1 MLGVK
6 MLVMKK
12 LTPVQRADL
21 EYKLKQPKDYSE
33 RNRLCV
39 ILGHDE
45 GISTKDLAKT
55 LRISLFTVQE
65 YLREYDSQ
73 DKTGSSPR
81 GGRESKLSQDQT
93 ESLLKHLLEKTYLKV
108 KGIIAYVRDQYG
120 IEYSRS
126 GLTDWLIQH
135 GFTYKRP
142 KKVPGKLDPE
152 KQRVFIEQ
160 YTALKEALKPDEEIY
175 FIDAVHPEHQSQA
188 VCGWIKK
195 GVQKTLQTSGKQ
207 LRLHFAGALCLTGMK
222 IYAEEYKTVDA
233 DAMLDFFKKLEKQTT
248 ARVIHV
254 ILDNARSNKNNKL
267 NDFLTSSRIK
277 VHYLPPYSPNL
288 NPIER
293 LWKILREN
301 TVYNRYYETS
311 GTFFQAIRGF
321 FLEEIPKLTDVLK
334 RRINDKFQVVDLN
347 PIKLAV

>member
-1 MLGVK
+1 MFDVK
-6 MLVMKK
+6 ILVMKK
-12 LTPVQRADL
+12 LTPDQRTDL
-21 EYKLKQPKDYSE
+21 EHRLKRPKDYSE
-33 RNRLCV
+33 RNRICV
-39 ILGHDE
+39 ILGYDE
-45 GISTKDLAKT
+45 GISTQDLAKT
-55 LRISLFTVQE
+55 LRISLFTVQD
-65 YLREYDSQ
+65 YLRQYNSQ

-81 GGRESKLSQDQT
+81 GGSESKLSENQT
-93 ESLLKHLLEKTYLKV
+93 DSLLKHLLEKTYLKV

-120 IEYSRS
+120 IKYSRS
-126 GLTDWLIQH
+126 GMTDWLIQH

-142 KKVPGKLDPE
+142 KKIPGKLDPE
-152 KQRVFIEQ
+152 KQRIFIEQ
-160 YTALKEALKPDEEIY
+160 YTDLKKTLKADEEIY

-222 IYAEEYKTVDA
+222 IFAEEYETVDA
-233 DAMLDFFKKLEKQTT
+233 DAMIDFFKKLETQTE

-254 ILDNARSNKNNKL
+254 ILDNARSNKNKKL
-267 NDFLTSSRIK
+267 GEFLQSSKIK

-293 LWKILREN
+293 LWKVMREN

-311 GTFFQAIRGF
+311 VIFFQAIRGF

-334 RRINDKFQVVDLN
+334 CRINDKFQIVDLN
-347 PIKLAV
+347 PIRLAV

>member
-1 MLGVK
+1 MLSVK
-6 MLVMKK
+6 IVDMKK

-21 EYKLKQPKDYSE
+21 EYKLRRPKDYSE

-45 GISTKDLAKT
+45 GISGQDLAKT

-93 ESLLKHLLEKTYLKV
+93 KSLLEHLLEKTYLKV
-108 KGIIAYVRDQYG
+108 KGIIAYVQDQYG
-120 IEYSRS
+120 IKYSRS
-126 GLTDWLIQH
+126 GMTDWLIQQ

-152 KQRVFIEQ
+152 KQRVFIEE
-160 YTALKEALKPDEEIY
+160 YAILKDSLNPDEEIY

-222 IYAEEYKTVDA
+222 IFAEEYETVDA
-233 DAMLDFFKKLEKQTT
+233 DAMVDFFKKLESQTE

-254 ILDNARSNKNNKL
+254 ILDNARSNKNKKL
-267 NDFLTSSRIK
+267 EEFLQSSRIK
-277 VHYLPPYSPNL
+277 IHYLPPYSPNL

-293 LWKILREN
+293 LWKVMREN

-311 GTFFQAIRGF
+311 VRFFQAIRGF
-321 FLEEIPKLTDVLK
+321 FQEEIPKLTDVLK
-334 RRINDKFQVVDLN
+334 CRINDVFQVIELN
-347 PIKLAV
+347 PIKIAV

>member
-1 MLGVK
+1 
-6 MLVMKK
+6 MKR
-12 LTPVQRADL
+12 LTPSQRADL
-21 EYKLKQPKDYSE
+21 EYKLKNPKDYSE

-39 ILGHDE
+39 ILGYDE
-45 GISTKDLAKT
+45 GISTQDLAKT
-55 LRISLFTVQE
+55 LRISLITVQE

-73 DKTGSSPR
+73 NKTGSSHR
-81 GGRESKLSQDQT
+81 GGSESKLSRDQT
-93 ESLLKHLLEKTYLKV
+93 ESLLKHLQEKTYLKV
-108 KGIIAYVRDQYG
+108 KGIIAYVRDRYG
-120 IEYSRS
+120 IKYSRS
-126 GLTDWLIQH
+126 GMTDWLIQH

-142 KKVPGKLDPE
+142 KKVPGKLDPQ
-152 KQRVFIEQ
+152 KQRVFIEE
-160 YTALKEALKPDEEIY
+160 YTALKETLEPNEEIY
-175 FIDAVHPEHQSQA
+175 FIDAVHPEHQSQS

-222 IYAEEYKTVDA
+222 IFAEEYKTVDA
-233 DAMLDFFKKLEKQTT
+233 DAMIDFFKKLEKQTE
-248 ARVIHV
+248 AQVIHV
-254 ILDNARSNKNNKL
+254 ILDNARSNKNKKL
-267 NDFLTSSRIK
+267 EGFLRSSRIK

-311 GTFFQAIRGF
+311 VTFFQAIRGF

-334 RRINDKFQVVDLN
+334 HRINDKFQVVDLN
-347 PIKLAV
+347 PIRLAV

>member
-1 MLGVK
+1 MFVVK
-6 MLVMKK
+6 ILDMKR
-12 LTPVQRADL
+12 LTPRQRADL
-21 EYKLKQPKDYSE
+21 EYKLRHPKDYSE
-33 RNRLCV
+33 RNRICV
-39 ILGHDE
+39 ILGYDE
-45 GISTKDLAKT
+45 GISTQQLAKT
-55 LRISLFTVQE
+55 LRISHFTVQE
-65 YLREYDSQ
+65 YLREYDSEN
-73 DKTGSSPR
+73 KTGSDPR
-81 GGRESKLSQDQT
+81 GGSESKLSQDQT
-93 ESLLKHLLEKTYLKV
+93 TSLLKHLQEKTYLKV

-120 IEYSRS
+120 IKYSRS
-126 GLTDWLIQH
+126 GMTDWLVHH

-160 YTALKEALKPDEEIY
+160 YTALKETLGSDEEIY

-222 IYAEEYKTVDA
+222 IFAEEYKTVDA
-233 DAMLDFFKKLEKQTT
+233 DAMLDFFRKLEKQ
-248 ARVIHV
+248 AEAEVIHV
-254 ILDNARSNKNNKL
+254 ILDNARSNKNKKL
-267 NDFLTSSRIK
+267 EEFLKSSRIK

-311 GTFFQAIRGF
+311 VTFFQAIRGF
-321 FLEEIPKLTDVLK
+321 FSEEIPKLKDILK
-334 RRINDKFQVVDLN
+334 SRINDKFQVVGLN

>member
-1 MLGVK
+1 
-6 MLVMKK
+6 MKK
-12 LTPVQRADL
+12 LSIDEKAEL
-21 EYKLKQPKDYSE
+21 EKQLKTAKDCFE

-39 ILGHDE
+39 ILGYDE
-45 GISTKDLAKT
+45 GMSKVTLSHT
-55 LRISLFTVQE
+55 LRISGHTVDS

-73 DKTGSSPR
+73 NKTGSSPR
-81 GGRESKLSQDQT
+81 GGSESKLSQDQT

-108 KGIIAYVRDQYG
+108 KGIIAYVHDQYG
-120 IEYSRS
+120 VKYSRS
-126 GLTDWLIQH
+126 GMTDWLIQH

-160 YTALKEALKPDEEIY
+160 YTALKETLKPDEEIY

-222 IYAEEYKTVDA
+222 VFTEEYKTVDA
-233 DAMLDFFKKLEKQTT
+233 DAMLDFFKKLEKQTE

-254 ILDNARSNKNNKL
+254 ILDNARSNKNKKL
-267 NDFLTSSRIK
+267 DEFLTSSRIK

-311 GTFFQAIRGF
+311 VTFFQAIRGF
-321 FLEEIPKLTDVLK
+321 FLEGIPKLTDILK
-334 RRINDKFQVVDLN
+334 YRINDKFQVIDLN
-347 PIKLAV
+347 PIRLAV

>member
-1 MLGVK
+1 
-6 MLVMKK
+6 MKR
-12 LTPVQRADL
+12 LTPSQRAEL
-21 EYKLKQPKDYSE
+21 ERKLKHPKDYFE

-39 ILGHDE
+39 ILGSDD
-45 GISTKDLAKT
+45 GISAQNLATT
-55 LRISLFTVQE
+55 LRIGFTTVQE
-65 YLREYDSQ
+65 YLREYDS
-73 DKTGSSPR
+73 DNKTESSPR
-81 GGRESKLSQDQT
+81 GGSESKLSQDQT
-93 ESLLKHLLEKTYLKV
+93 EALLNHLLEKTYLKV
-108 KGIIAYVRDQYG
+108 KGILAYVRDQYG
-120 IEYSRS
+120 IRYSRS
-126 GLTDWLIQH
+126 GMTDWLTQH

-152 KQRVFIEQ
+152 KQRIFIEQ
-160 YTALKEALKPDEEIY
+160 YMTLKETLKPDEEIY

-207 LRLHFAGALCLTGMK
+207 LRLHFAGAVCLTGMK
-222 IYAEEYKTVDA
+222 VFAEEYKTVDA
-233 DAMLDFFKKLEKQTT
+233 DAMLDFFKKLEKQTE
-248 ARVIHV
+248 ARNIHV
-254 ILDNARSNKNNKL
+254 ILDNARSNKNKKL
-267 NDFLTSSRIK
+267 DEFLITSRIK

-311 GTFFQAIRGF
+311 VTFFQAIRGF

>member
-1 MLGVK
+1 MN
-6 MLVMKK
+6 K
-12 LTPVQRADL
+12 LTPSQRADL
-21 EYKLKQPKDYSE
+21 ENRLKNPKDYSE

-39 ILGHDE
+39 ILGYDE
-45 GISTKDLAKT
+45 GIPTQNLAKT

-73 DKTGSSPR
+73 NKTGSSPR
-81 GGRESKLSQDQT
+81 GGSESKLSQAQT

-108 KGIIAYVRDQYG
+108 KGIIAYVLDQYG
-120 IEYSRS
+120 IKYSRS
-126 GLTDWLIQH
+126 GMTDWLKQH
-135 GFTYKRP
+135 GFAYKRP

-152 KQRVFIEQ
+152 KQRIFIEQ
-160 YTALKEALKPDEEIY
+160 YTTLKKTLKPDEEIY

-233 DAMLDFFKKLEKQTT
+233 DAMIDFFEKLEKQTT
-248 ARVIHV
+248 ARTIHV
-254 ILDNARSNKNNKL
+254 ILDNARSNKNKKMEE
-267 NDFLTSSRIK
+267 FLKSSRIK

-311 GTFFQAIRGF
+311 VTFFQAIRGF
-321 FLEEIPKLTDVLK
+321 FLEKIPKLTDVLK
-334 RRINDKFQVVDLN
+334 CRINDKFQVIGLN